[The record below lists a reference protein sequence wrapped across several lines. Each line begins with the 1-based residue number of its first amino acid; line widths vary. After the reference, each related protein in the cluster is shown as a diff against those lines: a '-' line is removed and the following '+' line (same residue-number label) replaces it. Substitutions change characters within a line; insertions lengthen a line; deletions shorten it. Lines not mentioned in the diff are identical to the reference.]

1 MKIKLISNSTYSSNK
16 TKILR
21 NNFLKCK
28 SDTLKTK
35 TSLKDSKD
43 LSK

>member
-16 TKILR
+16 TKVLR
-21 NNFLKCK
+21 NNFLKYK

-35 TSLKDSKD
+35 NIIERY
-43 LSK
+43 

>member
-35 TSLKDSKD
+35 NIIERY
-43 LSK
+43 